1 MALGG
6 SASIAETVR
15 SATAPLAA
23 TMRAIA
29 HSEAATEAMK
39 PLAESASRLASSLV
53 PNGLRQRLADV
64 AREAYDALQRRAMD
78 KALEAKARAA
88 AWLGHFIRLPHAQQ
102 GRQEII
108 RAAADPIRRHCAGS
122 SPPRIRTSQDVAAL
136 VNAPRPGPTAGVMPA
151 AA

>member
-1 MALGG
+1 
-6 SASIAETVR
+6 
-15 SATAPLAA
+15 
-23 TMRAIA
+23 MRAIA

-88 AWLGHFIRLPHAQQ
+88 AWLGHFIRLPTRNRAD
-102 GRQEII
+102 GRSSAPRLI
-108 RAAADPIRRHCAGS
+108 RSAAIVLDPHPANTDLARRGC
-122 SPPRIRTSQDVAAL
+122 P
-136 VNAPRPGPTAGVMPA
+136 VNAPRPDRLLA
-151 AA
+151 